1 MSLMTCTNDMKE
13 VMILPKKEL
22 RPSQIGDSIT
32 LLYSDSSHLKVVLKA
47 NRMLIFNKNIKE
59 PYTLLPKGL
68 FVTFFDDQEKVSATL
83 RANYGIRYDL
93 KKQMEAKYAVELIN
107 KDGTK
112 LETEK
117 LIWNEV
123 TQKIY
128 TDAFVKITNRKEIIM
143 GTGMESNQD
152 FTKYEIKHITGQIQI
167 NTDEK

>member
-1 MSLMTCTNDMKE
+1 MKE

-22 RPSQIGDSIT
+22 RPSQIGDSVT
-32 LLYSDSSHLKVVLKA
+32 LLYSDSTQLKVVLKA
-47 NRMLIFNKNIKE
+47 NRMLIFNKNVTE

-83 RANYGIRYDL
+83 KANYGIRYDV
-93 KKQMEAKYAVELIN
+93 KKQMEVKYAVELIN

-123 TQKIY
+123 TQRIY
-128 TDAFVKITNRKEIIM
+128 TDVFVKITNRKEIIM

-152 FTKYEIKHITGQIQI
+152 FTKYEIKHVTGQILI

>member
-1 MSLMTCTNDMKE
+1 MACTNDMME
-13 VMILPKKEL
+13 VMVLPKKEL
-22 RPSQIGDSIT
+22 RPNQIGDSIT
-32 LLYSDSSHLKVVLKA
+32 LLYSDSTQLKVVLKA
-47 NRMLIFNKNIKE
+47 NRMLIFNKNVSE

-83 RANYGIRYDL
+83 KANYGIRYDI
-93 KKQMEAKYAVELIN
+93 KKQMEVKYAVELIN

-123 TQKIY
+123 TQRIY
-128 TDAFVKITNRKEIIM
+128 TDVFVKITNRKEIIM

-152 FTKYEIKHITGQIQI
+152 FTKYEIKHVTGQILI

>member
-1 MSLMTCTNDMKE
+1 
-13 VMILPKKEL
+13 MILPKKEL
-22 RPSQIGDSIT
+22 RPSQIGDSVT
-32 LLYSDSSHLKVVLKA
+32 LLYSDSTQLKVVLKA
-47 NRMLIFNKNIKE
+47 NRMLIFNKNVTE

-83 RANYGIRYDL
+83 KANYGIRYDI
-93 KKQMEAKYAVELIN
+93 KKQMEVKYAVELIN

-123 TQKIY
+123 TQRIY
-128 TDAFVKITNRKEIIM
+128 TDVFVKITNRKEIIM

-152 FTKYEIKHITGQIQI
+152 FTKYEIKHVTGQILI

>member
-1 MSLMTCTNDMKE
+1 MACTNDMKE
-13 VMILPKKEL
+13 VMTLPKKEL
-22 RPSQIGDSIT
+22 RPSQIGDSVT
-32 LLYSDSSHLKVVLKA
+32 LLYSDSTQLKVVLKA
-47 NRMLIFNKNIKE
+47 NRMLIFNKNVTE

-83 RANYGIRYDL
+83 KANYGIRYDI
-93 KKQMEAKYAVELIN
+93 KKQMEVKYAVELIN

-123 TQKIY
+123 TQRIY

-152 FTKYEIKHITGQIQI
+152 FTKYEIKHVTGQIQI

>member
-1 MSLMTCTNDMKE
+1 MKE

-22 RPSQIGDSIT
+22 RPTQIGDSVT
-32 LLYSDSSHLKVVLKA
+32 LLYSDSTHLKVVLKA
-47 NRMLIFNKNIKE
+47 NRMLIYNKNVQE

-83 RANYGIRYDL
+83 KANYGIRYDV

-123 TQKIY
+123 TQRIY

-152 FTKYEIKHITGQIQI
+152 FTKYEIKHVTGQIQI

>member
-1 MSLMTCTNDMKE
+1 MKE

-22 RPSQIGDSIT
+22 RPSQIGDSVT
-32 LLYSDSSHLKVVLKA
+32 LLYSDSTQLKVVLKA
-47 NRMLIFNKNIKE
+47 NRMLIFNKNVTE

-83 RANYGIRYDL
+83 KANYGIRYDI
-93 KKQMEAKYAVELIN
+93 KKQMEVKYAVELIN

-123 TQKIY
+123 TKRIY

-152 FTKYEIKHITGQIQI
+152 FTKYEIKHVTGQIQI

>member
-1 MSLMTCTNDMKE
+1 MKE

-22 RPSQIGDSIT
+22 RPSQIGDSVT
-32 LLYSDSSHLKVVLKA
+32 LLYSDSTQLKVVLKA
-47 NRMLIFNKNIKE
+47 NRMLIFNKNVSE

-83 RANYGIRYDL
+83 KANYGIRYDI

-123 TQKIY
+123 TQRIY

-152 FTKYEIKHITGQIQI
+152 FTKYEIKHVTGQIQI

>member
-1 MSLMTCTNDMKE
+1 MKE
-13 VMILPKKEL
+13 VMTLPKKEL
-22 RPSQIGDSIT
+22 RPSQIGDSVT
-32 LLYSDSSHLKVVLKA
+32 LLYSDSTQLKVVLKA
-47 NRMLIFNKNIKE
+47 NRMLIFNKNVTE

-83 RANYGIRYDL
+83 KANYGIRYDI
-93 KKQMEAKYAVELIN
+93 KKQMEVKYAVELIN

-123 TQKIY
+123 TQRIY

-152 FTKYEIKHITGQIQI
+152 FTKYEIKHVTGQIQI

>member
-1 MSLMTCTNDMKE
+1 MKE

-22 RPSQIGDSIT
+22 RPSQVGDSVT
-32 LLYSDSSHLKVVLKA
+32 LLYSDSTQLKVVLKA
-47 NRMLIFNKNIKE
+47 NRMLIFNKNVTE

-83 RANYGIRYDL
+83 KANYGIRYDI

-123 TQKIY
+123 TQRIY

-152 FTKYEIKHITGQIQI
+152 FTKYEIKHVTGQIQI

>member
-1 MSLMTCTNDMKE
+1 
-13 VMILPKKEL
+13 MILPKKEL
-22 RPSQIGDSIT
+22 RPSQIGDSVT
-32 LLYSDSSHLKVVLKA
+32 LLYSDSTQLKVVLKA
-47 NRMLIFNKNIKE
+47 NRMLIFNKNVTE

-68 FVTFFDDQEKVSATL
+68 FVTFFDDHEKVSATL
-83 RANYGIRYDL
+83 KANYGIRYEI

-123 TQKIY
+123 TQRIY

-152 FTKYEIKHITGQIQI
+152 FTKYEIKHVTGQIQI

>member
-1 MSLMTCTNDMKE
+1 MKE
-13 VMILPKKEL
+13 VMTLPKKEL
-22 RPSQIGDSIT
+22 RPSQIGDSVT
-32 LLYSDSSHLKVVLKA
+32 LLYSDSTQLKVVLKA
-47 NRMLIFNKNIKE
+47 NRMLIFNKNVTE

-83 RANYGIRYDL
+83 KANYGIRYDI
-93 KKQMEAKYAVELIN
+93 KKQMEVKYAVELIN

-123 TQKIY
+123 TQRIY
-128 TDAFVKITNRKEIIM
+128 TDVFVKITNRKEIIM

-152 FTKYEIKHITGQIQI
+152 FTKYEIKHVTGQILI

>member
-1 MSLMTCTNDMKE
+1 MKE

-22 RPSQIGDSIT
+22 RPSQIGDSVT
-32 LLYSDSSHLKVVLKA
+32 LLYSDSTQLKVVLKA
-47 NRMLIFNKNIKE
+47 NRMLIFNKNVTE

-83 RANYGIRYDL
+83 KANYGIRYDI
-93 KKQMEAKYAVELIN
+93 KKQMEVKYAVELIN

-117 LIWNEV
+117 LIWHEV
-123 TQKIY
+123 TQRIY

-152 FTKYEIKHITGQIQI
+152 FTKYEIKHVTGQIQI

>member
-1 MSLMTCTNDMKE
+1 MKE
-13 VMILPKKEL
+13 VMTLPKKEL
-22 RPSQIGDSIT
+22 RPSQIGDSVT
-32 LLYSDSSHLKVVLKA
+32 LLYSDSTQLKVVLKA
-47 NRMLIFNKNIKE
+47 NRMLIFNKNVTE

-83 RANYGIRYDL
+83 KANYGIRYDI

-123 TQKIY
+123 TQRIY

-152 FTKYEIKHITGQIQI
+152 FTKYEIKHVTGQIQI

>member
-1 MSLMTCTNDMKE
+1 MACTNDMKE
-13 VMILPKKEL
+13 VMTLPKKEL
-22 RPSQIGDSIT
+22 RPSQIGDSVT
-32 LLYSDSSHLKVVLKA
+32 LLYSDSTQLKVVLKA
-47 NRMLIFNKNIKE
+47 NRMLIFNKNVTE

-68 FVTFFDDQEKVSATL
+68 FVTFFDDHEKVSATL
-83 RANYGIRYDL
+83 KANYGIRYEI

-123 TQKIY
+123 TQRIY

-152 FTKYEIKHITGQIQI
+152 FTKYEIKHVTGQIQI

>member
-1 MSLMTCTNDMKE
+1 MKE
-13 VMILPKKEL
+13 VTTLPKKEL
-22 RPSQIGDSIT
+22 RPTQIGDSVT
-32 LLYSDSSHLKVVLKA
+32 LLYSDSSQLKVVLKA
-47 NRMLIFNKNIKE
+47 NRMLIFNKNVSE

-83 RANYGIRYDL
+83 KANYGIRYDI
-93 KKQMEAKYAVELIN
+93 KKQMEVKYAVELIN

-123 TQKIY
+123 TQRIY

-152 FTKYEIKHITGQIQI
+152 FTKYEIKHVTGQIQI

>member
-1 MSLMTCTNDMKE
+1 MKE
-13 VMILPKKEL
+13 VMTLPKKEL
-22 RPSQIGDSIT
+22 RPSQIGDSVT
-32 LLYSDSSHLKVVLKA
+32 LLYSDSTQLKVVLKA
-47 NRMLIFNKNIKE
+47 NRMLIFNKNVSE

-83 RANYGIRYDL
+83 KANYGIRYDI

-123 TQKIY
+123 TQRIY

-152 FTKYEIKHITGQIQI
+152 FTKYEIKHVTGQIQI

>member
-1 MSLMTCTNDMKE
+1 MKE

-22 RPSQIGDSIT
+22 RPSQIGDSVT
-32 LLYSDSSHLKVVLKA
+32 LLYSDSTQLKVVLKA
-47 NRMLIFNKNIKE
+47 NRMLIFNKNVTE

-83 RANYGIRYDL
+83 KANYGIRYDV
-93 KKQMEAKYAVELIN
+93 KKQMEVKYAVELIN

-123 TQKIY
+123 TQRIY
-128 TDAFVKITNRKEIIM
+128 TDVFVKITNRKEIIM

-152 FTKYEIKHITGQIQI
+152 FTKYEIKHVTGQIQI

>member
-1 MSLMTCTNDMKE
+1 MKE
-13 VMILPKKEL
+13 VMTLPKKEL
-22 RPSQIGDSIT
+22 RPSQIGDSVT
-32 LLYSDSSHLKVVLKA
+32 LLYSDSTQLKVVLKA
-47 NRMLIFNKNIKE
+47 NRMLIFNKNVTE

-83 RANYGIRYDL
+83 KANYGIRYDI

-123 TQKIY
+123 TQRIY

-152 FTKYEIKHITGQIQI
+152 FTKYEIKHVTGQILI

>member
-1 MSLMTCTNDMKE
+1 MKE

-22 RPSQIGDSIT
+22 RPSQIGDSVT
-32 LLYSDSSHLKVVLKA
+32 LLYSDSTQLKVVLKA
-47 NRMLIFNKNIKE
+47 NRMLIFNKNVTE

-83 RANYGIRYDL
+83 KANYGIRYDI

-123 TQKIY
+123 TQRIY
-128 TDAFVKITNRKEIIM
+128 TDVFVKITNRKEIIM

-152 FTKYEIKHITGQIQI
+152 FTKYEIKHVTGQILI
-167 NTDEK
+167 NTDEE

>member
-1 MSLMTCTNDMKE
+1 MKE

-22 RPSQIGDSIT
+22 RPSQIGDSVT
-32 LLYSDSSHLKVVLKA
+32 LLYSDSTQLKVVLKA
-47 NRMLIFNKNIKE
+47 NRMLIFNKNVTE

-83 RANYGIRYDL
+83 KANYGIRYDV
-93 KKQMEAKYAVELIN
+93 KKQMEVKYAVELIN

-123 TQKIY
+123 TQRIY

-152 FTKYEIKHITGQIQI
+152 FTKYEIKHVTGQIQI

>member
-1 MSLMTCTNDMKE
+1 MKE

-22 RPSQIGDSIT
+22 RPSQVGDSVT
-32 LLYSDSSHLKVVLKA
+32 LLYSDSTQLKVVLKA
-47 NRMLIFNKNIKE
+47 NRMLIFNKNVTE

-83 RANYGIRYDL
+83 KANYGIIYDI

-123 TQKIY
+123 TQRIY

-152 FTKYEIKHITGQIQI
+152 FTKYEIKHVTGQIQI